1 MVLITTEIKD
11 IFCHAS
17 MVERIAAML
26 NYFLLNLV
34 GPKKKDFKVKDKS
47 TLEFDPA
54 SMVKE
59 ICRIY
64 VNLVGSHEFC
74 LAVSQE
80 GRSYSSDLFKYAEEV
95 LGKSYFQS
103 WRRHIICFSI
113 TARVGGGQL
122 ITDIREFAIKV
133 EQIEEQHKA
142 DQEALVDP
150 PDEFMDPIMSTLMT
164 DPVILPSSKVV
175 VDRTTIARHLL
186 SDQTDPFN
194 RSPLTMDQVQ
204 SNQDLKTEIQTWID
218 QKRFE
223 YNERKALE

>member
-1 MVLITTEIKD
+1 METTQDSDAWTTMSQTDQQALQRNLTHLTRQTAIYNTLSKETISMLVLITTEIKD

-17 MVERIAAML
+17 MVERIGAML

-95 LGKSYFQS
+95 LGKSFFF
-103 WRRHIICFSI
+103 CEGDTF
-113 TARVGGGQL
+113 L
-122 ITDIREFAIKV
+122 IE
-133 EQIEEQHKA
+133 
-142 DQEALVDP
+142 
-150 PDEFMDPIMSTLMT
+150 
-164 DPVILPSSKVV
+164 SSCLQPELAEV
-175 VDRTTIARHLL
+175 
-186 SDQTDPFN
+186 S
-194 RSPLTMDQVQ
+194 
-204 SNQDLKTEIQTWID
+204 
-218 QKRFE
+218 
-223 YNERKALE
+223 